1 MADKRIPVT
10 YVYDPKTKEL
20 HRKKG
25 GEGEEMIED
34 KIVALYEPAEGKET
48 VTFPDLNHV
57 RNFKQEVITFLAENE
72 LKVRHFVR
80 ADLAPDKPATKL
92 TPPRPKK
99 TKHEG
104 DKTPA
109 IVEYY
114 LKHFPNE
121 FETRYGVIGRYTGP
135 VTILSPVWE
144 DRPVVG
150 GKTDGIKEY
159 RGVEKL
165 TYEVEDAMVATRT
178 VCGRDGKRLT
188 YLPDECIALED
199 EESAQAANLAKA
211 VGEEDD
217 DK

>member
-10 YVYDPKTKEL
+10 YVYDAKTKAI

-25 GEGEEMIED
+25 GEGEELIED
-34 KIVALYEPAEGKET
+34 KIVAHYDPTEGRET
-48 VTFPDLNHV
+48 VTFPDLHHV
-57 RNFKQEVITFLAENE
+57 RNYKTDVITYLAENE

-80 ADLAPDKPATKL
+80 GDLPEDKPADKK

-109 IVEYY
+109 VVEWY
-114 LKHFPNE
+114 LKYFPNE
-121 FETRYGVIGRYTGP
+121 FETRYGVIGRYSGP

-150 GKTDGIKEY
+150 GRTDGVKEY

-165 TYEVEDAMVATRT
+165 TYEVTDAMVATRT
-178 VCGRDGKRLT
+178 VCGKDGKRLT
-188 YLPDECIALED
+188 YVPDECTGLED
-199 EESAQAANLAKA
+199 DESEISTAAG
-211 VGEEDD
+211 GEKEDLG
-217 DK
+217 